1 MKRSFQDI
9 QEEELRLKAELPA
22 DRHCLQGNQDGYKIA
37 CDMTFSRILDHDTAE
52 ERPYKS
58 RSNESKT
65 VLHWGQRKL
74 MLAEIEFLT
83 EYYETGSW
91 VVYAGAAPGT
101 HIRLLAKMFPKLR
114 FVLIDCR
121 PFSDHL
127 NKAAKELLWID
138 GTPRIRCEQKY
149 FTDETAKEFEH
160 SEGVLFIS
168 DVRTSKDAEEGDDY
182 PSQKEVEDDMR
193 VQERWHLLMKP
204 VASCFKF
211 RLPWDAGS
219 TKYLNGTLHLP
230 VWGPATTTES
240 RLFVEFQGLDSERCF
255 RSYDNRKYE
264 QQMFYFNTHRRI
276 AKYKHEFEDYFR
288 CCCFDCTSEAAIL
301 TKYLQ
306 VVQPMPKEVVEH
318 NPHIAAKDVP
328 GLSRLLDFECHR
340 DYQDLRSLVR
350 GNPDPTERRRRI
362 QKRQTRA
369 KVDNRM
375 SKERTLSEKPEAS
388 YARLRQGLDV
398 DFAKD
403 SQYQYR
409 RLSTFFRHWVQSSP
423 EGLSSHTR
431 KALHRIVRAGRSV
444 LRPGEIR
451 EALSSIPP
459 MVLPGDAVIEDGEDS
474 DKEVEAAEF
483 HSITDCEEE
492 TQLEGF
498 GYGLRKADFPQG
510 DGEHSWNVI
519 DASTYRLRSEKY
531 FVDGS
536 KEPSCP
542 AMLQLLDVDVSQ
554 IGPRGPVVESARH
567 PDFSCQAIRRGGD
580 GRFLFILNFILPPY
594 QAIMTA
600 AVDPSAAWLSDPA
613 SPQARVWHRFL
624 AASHEDQKKKLKVIF
639 SVETGPWVVKKVAL
653 KKPTLIGMKI
663 SMESHYQP
671 EDYLEITLDVTNGG
685 RGGGYEEMVTRMVL
699 RHVKSLEC
707 GLCCLIEATQE
718 DELPECALFA
728 FLASH
733 PDFERMAL
741 AVSD

>member
-1 MKRSFQDI
+1 MAREVLRSF
-9 QEEELRLKAELPA
+9 EEDFARHLSRDAQVQLVGCSLIGCAAVGTVGYAGLVAMPLLALGPLKVALASAVGAMGGAHWAWQRSERESRRQGIARPDDLGATALAAIAGSFPPIPTTRRLKHLVKWA
-22 DRHCLQGNQDGYKIA
+22 H
-37 CDMTFSRILDHDTAE
+37 
-52 ERPYKS
+52 
-58 RSNESKT
+58 
-65 VLHWGQRKL
+65 
-74 MLAEIEFLT
+74 
-83 EYYETGSW
+83 
-91 VVYAGAAPGT
+91 
-101 HIRLLAKMFPKLR
+101 RLLTRPGALAGNWRYAVLVEVACAFAPWAQRAYFLHAMRGGGLR
-114 FVLIDCR
+114 ARL
-121 PFSDHL
+121 H
-127 NKAAKELLWID
+127 
-138 GTPRIRCEQKY
+138 G
-149 FTDETAKEFEH
+149 
-160 SEGVLFIS
+160 EGPGQSL
-168 DVRTSKDAEEGDDY
+168 R
-182 PSQKEVEDDMR
+182 
-193 VQERWHLLMKP
+193 HLLP
-204 VASCFKF
+204 LYRF
-211 RLPWDAGS
+211 L
-219 TKYLNGTLHLP
+219 
-230 VWGPATTTES
+230 
-240 RLFVEFQGLDSERCF
+240 Q
-255 RSYDNRKYE
+255 RS
-264 QQMFYFNTHRRI
+264 
-276 AKYKHEFEDYFR
+276 A
-288 CCCFDCTSEAAIL
+288 
-301 TKYLQ
+301 
-306 VVQPMPKEVVEH
+306 VVEVVLELCSTL
-318 NPHIAAKDVP
+318 AAA
-328 GLSRLLDFECHR
+328 
-340 DYQDLRSLVR
+340 R
-350 GNPDPTERRRRI
+350 GMSTRNLPEEMS
-362 QKRQTRA
+362 QTRA
-369 KVDNRM
+369 ADLPGEGMVPFTDRRIVALATVLATVAAM
-375 SKERTLSEKPEAS
+375 ESLSKAS

-409 RLSTFFRHWVQSSP
+409 RLSTFFRHWGQSSP

-580 GRFLFILNFILPPY
+580 GRFLFILNFIVPPY

-624 AASHEDQKKKLKVIF
+624 AASHEEQKKKLKVIF